1 MRKAQT
7 PPGTDP
13 PQSPAPAEWGA
24 RRAAQIPARAAAAT
38 AGLPPLP
45 WHQPKSTED
54 DPLAHE
60 RVQAIMRG
68 PGYRLADE
76 DVDFLARADLRGV
89 RLQLDYTKAQ
99 FQLEQHGVAHT
110 IVVFGSTRIP
120 EPAAAIRALRQLRAQ
135 AEQERR
141 DRLEMGQQRYREIAI
156 AERILAKSH
165 YYDVA
170 RDLGRLICDSSR
182 AACGADP
189 SARMVVMTGGGPGI
203 MEAANRGAFD
213 ADDESVGLNIALPHE
228 QYPNPYVTPDLCLRF
243 HYFAL
248 RKLHFVM
255 RARAL
260 VAFPGGYGTFDE
272 LFETLTLI
280 QTRKIDPV
288 PVILVGKS
296 YWQRAFD
303 VNFLVDEGVIAA
315 EDRDLFSYAESAA
328 AVWESILEWYRS
340 RDRPLLPRPAP
351 GVSVPAASG
360 PPGPA

>member
-1 MRKAQT
+1 
-7 PPGTDP
+7 
-13 PQSPAPAEWGA
+13 
-24 RRAAQIPARAAAAT
+24 
-38 AGLPPLP
+38 
-45 WHQPKSTED
+45 
-54 DPLAHE
+54 
-60 RVQAIMRG
+60 
-68 PGYRLADE
+68 
-76 DVDFLARADLRGV
+76 
-89 RLQLDYTKAQ
+89 
-99 FQLEQHGVAHT
+99 
-110 IVVFGSTRIP
+110 
-120 EPAAAIRALRQLRAQ
+120 
-135 AEQERR
+135 
-141 DRLEMGQQRYREIAI
+141 
-156 AERILAKSH
+156 
-165 YYDVA
+165 
-170 RDLGRLICDSSR
+170 
-182 AACGADP
+182 
-189 SARMVVMTGGGPGI
+189 
-203 MEAANRGAFD
+203 
-213 ADDESVGLNIALPHE
+213 
-228 QYPNPYVTPDLCLRF
+228 LCLRF